1 MNKRG
6 LSFNATFGP
15 LFAILTIVCMYLGL
29 YYEIKMAFIIAGGL
43 SILTGLVLLIN
54 TISTNAY
61 IGTIMAPIMWLC
73 MILLVIIGLALVYPP
88 LNLIAKSYISNFE
101 TVAFYTDIV
110 ILGLAMIHIITN
122 K

>member
-1 MNKRG
+1 MNKKG

-15 LFAILTIVCMYLGL
+15 IFAILTIVSMYIGL
-29 YYEIKMAFIIAGGL
+29 YYEIEIAFIIAGYL

-54 TISTNAY
+54 TLTTKAY

-73 MILLVIIGLALVYPP
+73 MVLLVAIGLALVYSPF
-88 LNLIAKSYISNFE
+88 NIIAKEYIPNFE
-101 TVAFYTDIV
+101 TTAFYSYIV
-110 ILGLAMIHIITN
+110 ILGLALIHIITG